1 MNART
6 ITNTMVA
13 IFMMAAIAGCSKD
26 DDIFKNKQEPLP
38 PPTPEVPTPE
48 TPSSSDRTELY
59 RPQIHFTPSKNWM
72 NDPNG
77 MVLVDGTYHL
87 FYQYNPMGNDW
98 GNMSWGHATSTDLL
112 HWKEQSVA
120 LSPDKL
126 GLIFSGS
133 AVIDK
138 ENTAGFG
145 TGAMVAL
152 YTAADAAQQQAIAY
166 STDGG
171 KSFTKFDGN
180 PVIKNNDDNL
190 RDPKVFWHDQSRQ
203 WVMALA
209 KGWKMGVELYGSPDL
224 KNWTHLSTFFQ
235 ELPGRP
241 SVQWEC
247 PDLLQFDYKGQRKW
261 VMLVSVNPG
270 GPVQGSGTMYFVGD
284 FDGKT
289 FVADKLDYPLW
300 LDYGMDNYAGVTWS
314 NTGDKKLLIGWMNN
328 WQYAGNVP
336 CSPWRSAMTLPRELT
351 LKEVDGKPLLTADV
365 FSGIDAI
372 ADSWK
377 DAGATLDVK
386 DAYQLQ
392 VTVAMDKNTTITL
405 ANSAKEKFVVD
416 IEPAMRMVY
425 VHRNSATGQ
434 VSFNGSFSLPS
445 IKAPLHVDGNQVTL
459 NFYVDQS
466 SVELIEKD
474 GLMSMTNLVFPKS
487 IYNQFSVSGAECKA
501 KVRNLKSVW
510 R

>member
-1 MNART
+1 MARE
-6 ITNTMVA
+6 
-13 IFMMAAIAGCSKD
+13 G
-26 DDIFKNKQEPLP
+26 
-38 PPTPEVPTPE
+38 
-48 TPSSSDRTELY
+48 
-59 RPQIHFTPSKNWM
+59 
-72 NDPNG
+72 
-77 MVLVDGTYHL
+77 
-87 FYQYNPMGNDW
+87 
-98 GNMSWGHATSTDLL
+98 
-112 HWKEQSVA
+112 
-120 LSPDKL
+120 
-126 GLIFSGS
+126 
-133 AVIDK
+133 
-138 ENTAGFG
+138 
-145 TGAMVAL
+145 
-152 YTAADAAQQQAIAY
+152 
-166 STDGG
+166 
-171 KSFTKFDGN
+171 
-180 PVIKNNDDNL
+180 
-190 RDPKVFWHDQSRQ
+190 
-203 WVMALA
+203 
-209 KGWKMGVELYGSPDL
+209 
-224 KNWTHLSTFFQ
+224 
-235 ELPGRP
+235 
-241 SVQWEC
+241 
-247 PDLLQFDYKGQRKW
+247 
-261 VMLVSVNPG
+261 
-270 GPVQGSGTMYFVGD
+270 
-284 FDGKT
+284 
-289 FVADKLDYPLW
+289 
-300 LDYGMDNYAGVTWS
+300 
-314 NTGDKKLLIGWMNN
+314 
-328 WQYAGNVP
+328 
-336 CSPWRSAMTLPRELT
+336 ELT

-365 FSGIDAI
+365 FSGIDVI